1 MNKPL
6 SIILASCFA
15 LTFTGCALNPVSGKQ
30 DFVMMSESQE
40 ISIGRNADVDVRKQ
54 YKVYD
59 NPALQTY
66 VNRVGQAVAQNSHR
80 PNLNY
85 HFTVL
90 DSPEIN
96 AFALPGGYIYITR
109 GIMAYLNSEAEL
121 AAVLGHEVGHVTARH
136 GVRQQ
141 SAAQATGLGISLASI
156 FVPGLST
163 QAGSDIAN
171 LLSGALLSGYGRDHE
186 LEADRLGA
194 QYLARTAYDP
204 QAMIRVVGVLK
215 NQELFDAE
223 LAKQEGREPRRY
235 HGTFATHPDNDTR
248 FRQVVGEASNL
259 KVDHP
264 LEGKAEYH
272 TQTSG
277 LIFNDSVD
285 EGVVRGNKFTHRELG
300 IELTFPPQW
309 SIKNSP
315 TQLIA
320 INPTNDAAIEL
331 KVDGKPS
338 GTPPEYARRLSG
350 SSATIESL
358 TIEKSSAAI
367 ASSSKL
373 ELGIVYLDGKAF
385 LLQGTAKTEP
395 ILSAQRALMKAS
407 THSFHALTPEERKA
421 IKPLSIKLVA
431 AMAGDTYAKLA
442 LNSPLGKNAEKYL
455 RLINAQYPQGEPV
468 AGQSIKII
476 E

>member
-1 MNKPL
+1 
-6 SIILASCFA
+6 
-15 LTFTGCALNPVSGKQ
+15 
-30 DFVMMSESQE
+30 
-40 ISIGRNADVDVRKQ
+40 
-54 YKVYD
+54 
-59 NPALQTY
+59 
-66 VNRVGQAVAQNSHR
+66 
-80 PNLNY
+80 
-85 HFTVL
+85 
-90 DSPEIN
+90 
-96 AFALPGGYIYITR
+96 
-109 GIMAYLNSEAEL
+109 
-121 AAVLGHEVGHVTARH
+121 
-136 GVRQQ
+136 
-141 SAAQATGLGISLASI
+141 
-156 FVPGLST
+156 
-163 QAGSDIAN
+163 
-171 LLSGALLSGYGRDHE
+171 
-186 LEADRLGA
+186 
-194 QYLARTAYDP
+194 
-204 QAMIRVVGVLK
+204 LK